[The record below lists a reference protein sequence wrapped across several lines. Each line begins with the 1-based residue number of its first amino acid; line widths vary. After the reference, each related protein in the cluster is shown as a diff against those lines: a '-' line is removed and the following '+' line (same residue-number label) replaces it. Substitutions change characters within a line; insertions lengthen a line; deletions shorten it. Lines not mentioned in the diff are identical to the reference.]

1 MAAAIA
7 AADNVTNVRCPGLPV
22 AGVTGYGL
30 ATGSLRVT
38 LRSIILFIAF
48 HCQAQVTWEAFWDP
62 SRRQKLLSCH
72 PKFWQKIGFQEFQ
85 CKDLLSAL
93 MRIEGSPAWMSK
105 RSKFWNMIKMWICP
119 ILHAASLCWV
129 VATLDSGWH
138 HDMSKTMTQ
147 LDTMK
152 DIFNPLDFR
161 FTKRFLQWY
170 EHHRG
175 LLIQRLCLVFC
186 QNCHTMGNVEML
198 TSELNVACHCG
209 FLAIVICWFST
220 KSEIDH
226 FCQKISSKSPRRKD
240 VTLDVNGTY
249 RFAISQIY
257 GATLAITAFAAAES
271 PDRGFCGTEAIQQL
285 GGFWRFC

>member
-1 MAAAIA
+1 
-7 AADNVTNVRCPGLPV
+7 
-22 AGVTGYGL
+22 
-30 ATGSLRVT
+30 
-38 LRSIILFIAF
+38 
-48 HCQAQVTWEAFWDP
+48 
-62 SRRQKLLSCH
+62 
-72 PKFWQKIGFQEFQ
+72 
-85 CKDLLSAL
+85 

-175 LLIQRLCLVFC
+175 LLIQGLCLVFC

-285 GGFWRFC
+285 GGFDVFVRCREKMKDGE